1 MECCNVFAQS
11 IIPLNCLVNTIQ
23 PLLTSFNILNL
34 SVLLVDE
41 FLDYG
46 ETDLFVFCLYFRW
59 HCSWLI
65 TSYIRK
71 YPKHMNL
78 LLQGKIL

>member
-1 MECCNVFAQS
+1 MIERGEK
-11 IIPLNCLVNTIQ
+11 IIQRDMVLHHS
-23 PLLTSFNILNL
+23 TSFNILNL

-78 LLQGKIL
+78 GYGTPLSTIL